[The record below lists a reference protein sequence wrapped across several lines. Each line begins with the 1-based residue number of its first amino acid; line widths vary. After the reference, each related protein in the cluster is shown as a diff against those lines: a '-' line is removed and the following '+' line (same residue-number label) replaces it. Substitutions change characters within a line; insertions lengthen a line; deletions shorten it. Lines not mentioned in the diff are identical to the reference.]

1 MALCLRLPGVMVG
14 TEQGDE
20 RMGIYLETFSFPD
33 AERETSYIME
43 VRRTCYASF
52 YPFKILS
59 LRRFERIDFEPVTI
73 LYGGNG
79 TGKSTALHVIAEKAH
94 LEREAPYNRTSFME
108 DYVDMCGMTLRRPI
122 PAGSC
127 IITSDDVFDH
137 MISVRELNEGIDRRR
152 EDVFNEYLENRGAR
166 FQMSSMEDYD
176 QLRKVV
182 RARKR
187 TQSAYVREELGMN
200 VRTFSNG
207 ESAFRYFTNRITE
220 DRLYLLDEPENSLS
234 PARQMELCQFLLD
247 SARFM
252 GCQFVISTHSP
263 FLLSM
268 RGAKIYDLDSDP
280 VDVRLWTELENV
292 RAYYDFFKA
301 HEREF
306 QET

>member
-1 MALCLRLPGVMVG
+1 MALCPRLPGVMVG

-59 LRRFERIDFEPVTI
+59 RRRFERIDFEPVTI

-79 TGKSTALHVIAEKAH
+79 TGKSTALHVIAEKAR

-152 EDVFNEYLENRGAR
+152 EDVFNEYLENRSAR

-280 VDVRLWTELENV
+280 VDVRPWTELENV

>member
-1 MALCLRLPGVMVG
+1 MR
-14 TEQGDE
+14 
-20 RMGIYLETFSFPD
+20 RMMIYLESVTFPD
-33 AERETSYIME
+33 AESETSYIMGI
-43 VRRTCYASF
+43 RRTCYSSF

-59 LRRFERIDFEPVTI
+59 RRQFARIDFEPVTI

-79 TGKSTALHVIAEKAH
+79 TGKSTALHVIAEKAR
-94 LEREAPYNRTSFME
+94 LGREAPFNRTSFFD
-108 DYVDMCGMTLRRPI
+108 DYVGMCRLEARRAI
-122 PAGSC
+122 PQGSC

-137 MISVRELNEGIDRRR
+137 MLSLRELNDGIDRKR
-152 EDVFNEYLENRGAR
+152 EDVFEEYMEAKHAR
-166 FQMSSMEDYD
+166 FQLSSMEDYD
-176 QLRKVV
+176 QLKKVV

-187 TQSAYVREELGMN
+187 TQSRYTREELGMN

-234 PARQMELCQFLLD
+234 PERQMELCRFIFD

-268 RGAKIYDLDSDP
+268 PGAKIYDLDSDP
-280 VDVRLWTELENV
+280 VDVRRWTELGNV
-292 RAYYDFFKA
+292 RAYYAFF
-301 HEREF
+301 REHQNEF
-306 QET
+306 ED